1 MGKDKK
7 KEKKRDRSSDRDES
21 STREDKKARKKAE
34 KVAKALGYSNE
45 TNPFGDSNLLNPFAW
60 GKKKEK
66 DAASGASKRESA
78 DTRLSLM
85 KDIERVRERRRQRE
99 QEVEEMERLRAE
111 EQRLR
116 EAALY
121 GDWQDKEDDF
131 HIQQTQVRSKLRL
144 VEDRR
149 KPIDIIAQ
157 GIILIETFESS
168 EEVPRIYILR
178 TFLSIDPLFHLERTT
193 EMLV

>member
-1 MGKDKK
+1 MGKEKK
-7 KEKKRDRSSDRDES
+7 KEKKRDRSRSRSPDQDGS
-21 STREDKKARKKAE
+21 NVARENKKARKKAE

-45 TNPFGDSNLLNPFAW
+45 TNPFGDSNLLNPFTW

-66 DAASGASKRESA
+66 ESHTGVSAHESVDKRI
-78 DTRLSLM
+78 SLM
-85 KDIERVRERRRQRE
+85 KDIEKVRDRRRKRE
-99 QEVEEMERLRAE
+99 QEVEEMERLRSE

-121 GDWQDKEDDF
+121 GDWQGKEDEF

-149 KPIDIIAQ
+149 KPIDILAQ
-157 GIILIETFESS
+157 GMILVESFESA
-168 EEVPRIYILR
+168 EQV
-178 TFLSIDPLFHLERTT
+178 TT
-193 EMLV
+193 HFTHVKV